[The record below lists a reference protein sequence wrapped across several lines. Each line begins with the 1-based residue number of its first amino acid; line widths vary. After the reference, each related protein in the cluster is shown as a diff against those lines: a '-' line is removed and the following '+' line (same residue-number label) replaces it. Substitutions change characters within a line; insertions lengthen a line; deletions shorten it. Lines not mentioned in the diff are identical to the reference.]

1 MYYKCTSTIGKEEM
15 SVAISRNFSHKYVR
29 TKSFPLSLMVEQ
41 THKLHTLLSA
51 LARASLQPHTRTHF
65 LPLLSGLAGVLRA
78 ERERERRRDCKCS
91 CRERETEK
99 GYTTCTRSLTLT
111 HRKPAG
117 PGARCNIKTLF
128 RERRVFESS
137 HLRFRETFFTT

>member
-51 LARASLQPHTRTHF
+51 LAMAWLQPHTRTHF

-78 ERERERRRDCKCS
+78 ERETPRLQMQLQ
-91 CRERETEK
+91 RERETEK
-99 GYTTCTRSLTLT
+99 GYTTCTRTLTLT

-117 PGARCNIKTLF
+117 RSLQY
-128 RERRVFESS
+128 
-137 HLRFRETFFTT
+137 